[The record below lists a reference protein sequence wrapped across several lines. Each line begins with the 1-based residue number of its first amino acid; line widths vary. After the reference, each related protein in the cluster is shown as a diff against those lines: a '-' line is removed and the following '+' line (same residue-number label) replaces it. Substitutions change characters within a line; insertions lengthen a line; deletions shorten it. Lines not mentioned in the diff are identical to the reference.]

1 MLKNRRSI
9 RLKGYDYSQSGAYFI
24 TICLHNRIDLFGSI
38 VIPEPVGAGLV
49 PALMDNDIHE
59 NTYGAMEPVFG
70 GAVEQSSGAT
80 IGQKSGITMGQASG
94 AIIGQA
100 QGLPL
105 REGWK
110 SSPLMRLNEIG
121 RMVVDQ
127 WQALSNRFDGIGVH
141 EFVLMPDHIHGIVEI
156 ERLDCQNKVT
166 LADIVGAFKSLTTHA
181 YIQGVHQVSWRAFEK
196 RLWQRNYWEHIIRN
210 EQEYQAIVQYIRD
223 NPLRRHHHQQ

>member
-1 MLKNRRSI
+1 MVLNLLHKGGREVLLMLKNRRSI
-9 RLKGYDYSQSGAYFI
+9 RLQGYDYSQSGAYFI

-38 VIPEPVGAGLV
+38 TIPERVGASLV

-59 NTYGAMEPVFG
+59 NTYGE
-70 GAVEQSSGAT
+70 VE
-80 IGQKSGITMGQASG
+80 QASG
-94 AIIGQA
+94 ATMGQA

-181 YIQGVHQVSWRAFEK
+181 YIQGVHQVSWPAFEK

-210 EQEYQAIVQYIRD
+210 EQEYQAIVQYIRE
-223 NPLRRHHHQQ
+223 NPLRRYQQQR